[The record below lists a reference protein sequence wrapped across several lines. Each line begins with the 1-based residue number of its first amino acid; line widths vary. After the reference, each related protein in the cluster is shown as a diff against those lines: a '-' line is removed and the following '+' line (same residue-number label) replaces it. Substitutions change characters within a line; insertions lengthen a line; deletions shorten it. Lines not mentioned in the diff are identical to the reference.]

1 MQDKSATPTDQSL
14 PPDGP
19 ARHRRPPDAVVLA
32 RAAMR
37 TQPLPLLTP
46 HDRLRVRVKR
56 FAALPFL
63 AVLGYYALGL
73 CTFGVMAAG
82 NVPGGGDVP
91 LMVWQAAE
99 NTGPIALVVALAAG
113 RWWV

>member
-1 MQDKSATPTDQSL
+1 MEQPL
-14 PPDGP
+14 PPDTP
-19 ARHRRPPDAVVLA
+19 PCERRGLDALERA

-46 HDRLRVRVKR
+46 ADRVRVRVKR

-63 AVLGYYALGL
+63 AVLGHYALGL

-91 LMVWQAAE
+91 LMVWHAAE

>member
-1 MQDKSATPTDQSL
+1 MDQHL
-14 PPDGP
+14 PPDAP
-19 ARHRRPPDAVVLA
+19 ARDRLWPDAATLA
-32 RAAMR
+32 RAALR

-46 HDRLRVRVKR
+46 ADRVRLRVKR
-56 FAALPFL
+56 FSALPFL

-73 CTFGVMAAG
+73 CTFGVMAAA

-91 LMVWQAAE
+91 LMVWHAAE
-99 NTGPIALVVALAAG
+99 NTSPIALVAALAAG